1 MGKKSRATLT
11 EGPIGTQLTKLTIPM
26 VFGIFSMVAFNLVD
40 SFFVGRLGT
49 VELAALGYT
58 IPVVM
63 VLG

>member
-1 MGKKSRATLT
+1 
-11 EGPIGTQLTKLTIPM
+11 M

-63 VLG
+63 VLGAIGMGMSTGAS